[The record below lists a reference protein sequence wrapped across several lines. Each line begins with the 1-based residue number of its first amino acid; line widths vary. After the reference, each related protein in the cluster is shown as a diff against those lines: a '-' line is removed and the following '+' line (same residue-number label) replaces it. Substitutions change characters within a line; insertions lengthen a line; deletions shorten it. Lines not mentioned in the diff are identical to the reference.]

1 MFICLNCILGCS
13 GAIMAEMNSID
24 RDHTKPASPQ
34 IFTKEDFF
42 FLIFTIKFPEP
53 DMENSSS
60 TLLLQTKWVPRF

>member
-42 FLIFTIKFPEP
+42 FFNFYYKV
-53 DMENSSS
+53 S
-60 TLLLQTKWVPRF
+60 